1 MGAERIRVM
10 GALTFMLFFN
20 FYKFFLNKNDLFFL
34 LLQNTKYLLINVN
47 SFGLY
52 SESQSQ

>member
-20 FYKFFLNKNDLFFL
+20 FYTFFLNKNDLFFL
-34 LLQNTKYLLINVN
+34 LLQNTKYVLINVN